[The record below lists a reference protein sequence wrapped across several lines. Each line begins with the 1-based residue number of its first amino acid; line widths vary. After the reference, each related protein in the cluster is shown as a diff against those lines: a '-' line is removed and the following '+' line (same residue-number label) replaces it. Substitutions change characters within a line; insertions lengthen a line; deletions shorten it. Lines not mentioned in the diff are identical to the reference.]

1 MNNIIKIGNKLLRVL
16 RAVMA
21 ISTNR
26 FKPMYSRVRLPEYLF
41 CEDELF

>member
-1 MNNIIKIGNKLLRVL
+1 MDKIIKIGNKLFRVL

-26 FKPMYSRVRLPEYLF
+26 FKPVYGRVRLPEYLF